1 MQKGPPQI
9 VPDRKMST
17 ILVTGSAGF
26 IGFHVAKAL
35 LHAGHEV
42 IGADNFNSYY
52 DPALKR
58 ARTEILG
65 SYPKFTGLEI
75 DLAERDA
82 VEDCFRDFSPQIVCH
97 LAAQAGVRYSLKNP
111 FAYQKSN
118 LEGFVNII
126 EESRLLPVE
135 RFVYA
140 SSSSVYGGNTKMPY
154 SENDPVN
161 TPVSLYAAT
170 KRANELMAYTYTHLW
185 GLQTIGL
192 RFFTVYGRWGR
203 PDMAYWSFLEAILHG
218 EPIRIFNYGKN
229 RRDFTYIDDIVEGVI
244 RALFSKDLEPYE
256 LINLGNNNPVPV
268 LDFVQTLE
276 DLTGKQAVKEMVPAQ
291 PGDVVATYADIEKA
305 QNKLGFAPKTGL
317 AEGLRHFVNWYME
330 NLTLALSVRNYRLS
344 NRD

>member
-1 MQKGPPQI
+1 
-9 VPDRKMST
+9 MST

-35 LHAGHEV
+35 LDAGDTV
-42 IGADNFNSYY
+42 TGADNFNTYY

-58 ARTEILG
+58 ARTEILA
-65 SYPKFTGLEI
+65 SYQRFTGLEI
-75 DLAERDA
+75 DLSEREA
-82 VEDCFRDFSPQIVCH
+82 VEKCFRDFSPQIVCH

-135 RFVYA
+135 RLVYA

-154 SENDPVN
+154 SEDDPVN

-185 GLQTIGL
+185 GLQTVGL
-192 RFFTVYGRWGR
+192 RFFTVYGAWGR

-218 EPIRIFNYGKN
+218 EPIKIFNYGKN
-229 RRDFTYIDDIVEGVI
+229 RRDFTYIDDIVEGVV
-244 RALFSKDLEPYE
+244 RALFSTDLEMYE

-276 DLTGKQAVKEMVPAQ
+276 ELAGKPAVKEMIPAQ

-305 QNKLGFAPKTGL
+305 KKKLGFAPKTGL
-317 AEGLRHFVNWYME
+317 AEGLHHFVNWYME
-330 NLTLALSVRNYRLS
+330 QAALAKSVRDFRFS
-344 NRD
+344 RRE

>member
-1 MQKGPPQI
+1 M
-9 VPDRKMST
+9 
-17 ILVTGSAGF
+17 
-26 IGFHVAKAL
+26 
-35 LHAGHEV
+35 
-42 IGADNFNSYY
+42 
-52 DPALKR
+52 KR

-111 FAYQKSN
+111 FMYQKSN

-126 EESRLLPVE
+126 EESRLLPVQ

-140 SSSSVYGGNTKMPY
+140 SSSSFYGGNTKRPY
-154 SENDPVN
+154 SEEDPVN

-218 EPIRIFNYGKN
+218 EPIRIFN
-229 RRDFTYIDDIVEGVI
+229 
-244 RALFSKDLEPYE
+244 
-256 LINLGNNNPVPV
+256 
-268 LDFVQTLE
+268 
-276 DLTGKQAVKEMVPAQ
+276 
-291 PGDVVATYADIEKA
+291 
-305 QNKLGFAPKTGL
+305 
-317 AEGLRHFVNWYME
+317 
-330 NLTLALSVRNYRLS
+330 
-344 NRD
+344 